1 MMAVVVSTRVVSN
14 ELIMIELLLNLSQ
27 IGSGDADQ
35 IIFVSIPEGF
45 VTTDGSASIRLLPI

>member
-27 IGSGDADQ
+27 IGSGDAAQ
-35 IIFVSIPEGF
+35 VIINAIPEGF
-45 VTTDGSASIRLLPI
+45 VTTDGSEIISGVPK